1 MKKFL
6 IGLTYIALITGFVSC
21 GEDPLTEDPFI
32 SQNPDPGGGGT
43 GGNDYWEWADAFPG
57 PLSLSAVR
65 DGGIVVKVKGG
76 YDPIAYSPETAVLQS
91 TGLYAGSDEQVSIE
105 VPEGAVNL
113 KAQIG
118 IGQPLLDISIQTAQR
133 RFRDVTTKFNLES
146 GRENL
151 ISSPF
156 GGFLY
161 FYYEPADVP
170 AVGAPNEEIEVTVSN
185 VVKSYDFIYGETDV
199 REFASESQR
208 RAELLL
214 NAATTDDQLNFPYWQ
229 ELRSDKVILT
239 FGAKEMKYLT
249 NAERLMEVYG
259 KMCDAYLE
267 FGGWP
272 TDDKQPP
279 MRLVS
284 DVQLPNPNQQTLS
297 QDEKRYGGY
306 PMGVVRSTDM
316 RKDEWRFE
324 KDAVNETGQLEFK
337 GSRNIWI
344 PYSFGMTVLGD
355 WATASWMK
363 FPLLWTANI
372 YYARTQLDSWLPA
385 YYDLQYDKQLAAN
398 RFVRYKSMHRYSMVL
413 KNSYSRTPNDTDA
426 YNKNKDLTRDI
437 ERIFTSMFI
446 QLASEYG
453 WKLYAYVN
461 QRALELEF
469 ENEYDQDCYDFFA
482 MAACEYTGKNL
493 IPFFRWWNYPMTQ
506 YAQDFMKQFD
516 ALEGSFVPGETPY
529 WFAVP
534 VTDPTPKI
542 LPDNPA
548 GTAPQKQMEWPA
560 KPYYQLHSKAG
571 NMWTVNGPNT
581 GVYCGPYPQTLGGR
595 TYNPGEKMA
604 VVNGKKEDNDPN
616 LNMVDNRLNNAANY
630 GGKNKTTAGT
640 LFNRRDETNV
650 PVTQRDTA
658 LNYVQVE
665 VEFNEIITFN
675 TLEIMQAGQ
684 EHHFFPWIYD
694 VQVFVT
700 EGEDPKGGE
709 WVYVDENRPGETGD
723 WYTGVYWAARH
734 DNIHDNR
741 KNCYTSFLPKT
752 FTGSK
757 LRFKTQVD
765 IGEKRGNAWTDMLVY
780 IREIDVG
787 LISTDIPKEAGTMPF
802 PYRNWLSQAIRS
814 YDV

>member
-1 MKKFL
+1 MKKFI
-6 IGLTYIALITGFVSC
+6 IGLTYIALITGFISC

-32 SQNPDPGGGGT
+32 SQNPDPGGGDDGS
-43 GGNDYWEWADAFPG
+43 GNPYWEWADAFPG
-57 PLSLSAVR
+57 PLSLSATR
-65 DGGIVVKVKGG
+65 EGGVVVKVKGG
-76 YDPIAYSPETAVLQS
+76 YDPIAYSPETPVLQS

-170 AVGAPNEEIEVTVSN
+170 TEGEIDVTVSN
-185 VVKSYDFIYGETDV
+185 VVKSYDFIAGETDV
-199 REFASESQR
+199 RDFASESQR

-229 ELRSDKVILT
+229 ELRSDEVILT

-249 NAERLMEVYG
+249 NAERLLEVYG
-259 KMCDAYLE
+259 NMRDAYLE

-284 DVQLPNPNQQTLS
+284 DIQLPNPNQQTLS

-306 PMGVVRSTDM
+306 PMGVVRSTEM

-337 GSRNIWI
+337 GNRNIWI

-372 YYARTQLDSWLPA
+372 YYANTKLNSWLPA
-385 YYDLQYDKQLAAN
+385 YYNLQYDRQLAAN
-398 RFVRYKSMHRYSMVL
+398 RFSRYKSLHHYSMVL
-413 KNSYSRTPNDTDA
+413 KNCYSNNPNATDA
-426 YNKNKDLTRDI
+426 YNKNKDFTRDI

-446 QLASEYG
+446 QLATEYG

-493 IPFFRWWNYPMTQ
+493 IPFFRWWNYPLTQ

-516 ALEGSFVPGETPY
+516 PLEGSFIPGDTPY

-534 VTDPTPKI
+534 VTDPTPEI
-542 LPDNPA
+542 PLDNPVQ
-548 GTAPQKQMEWPA
+548 TPPQKQIEWPA
-560 KPYYQLHSKAG
+560 KPYYQFYVKAAKV
-571 NMWTVNGPNT
+571 WKVNNDNS
-581 GVYCGPYPQTLGGR
+581 GVFCGPRDQKIGSK
-595 TYNPGEKMA
+595 TYKPGDRMA
-604 VVNGKKEDNDPN
+604 GALNDLAN
-616 LNMVDNRLNNAANY
+616 LVDNVLNNASQF
-630 GGKNKTTAGT
+630 GGLTAGNLGT
-640 LFNRRDETNV
+640 LINNRV
-650 PVTQRDTA
+650 SGQDTVM
-658 LNYVQVE
+658 NCVQI
-665 VEFNEIITFN
+665 EISFDKELTFN
-675 TLEIMQAGQ
+675 TLEIMQAGDPT
-684 EHHFFPWIYD
+684 HFFTWIYD

-700 EGEDPKGGE
+700 DEDNPDGH
-709 WVYVDENRPGETGD
+709 WIYTDDNRPWETGD
-723 WYTGVYWAARH
+723 YYTGVYWLPRH
-734 DNIHDNR
+734 YNTDDNR
-741 KNCYTSFLPKT
+741 KNCYTSYLDKT
-752 FTGSK
+752 FTASK
-757 LRFKTQVD
+757 LRFKADVD
-765 IGEKRGNAWTDMLVY
+765 IGERRGGAAPRLY
-780 IREIDVG
+780 IREVDVG
-787 LISTDIPKEAGTMPF
+787 LISTDIPKETGTMPF
-802 PYRNWLSQAIRS
+802 PFRNWLAPSIRS